1 MKDLAPDW
9 SNLPAS
15 VDTKESACAGIPPIG
30 REDIRIPV
38 EISFDRKPSWEGKAK
53 RVNIAVCEISGCTFP
68 VLISPALSIEFFW
81 KSPLA
86 SRKNAAKIAS
96 LGRLEMVKIPQE
108 YIAGAIL
115 SLLSSADLIGD
126 RLEAS
131 ERNEILVSTLSHVQL
146 VESAIR
152 VLKLIEWEHPERLPK
167 IAFSRLWN
175 AENFLGFINECE
187 FIRNPPIGMRSR
199 GKNGKEGL
207 AEAKVEENL
216 KTVVLRQEKPEN
228 LKTVILHPEKPK
240 KLYSMPYHNR
250 TRIAFL
256 SKELEEL
263 GVISKKAAGLFRWL
277 QIGHNYRTLSPE
289 HKAKYIQYLS
299 EKGNEKC
306 EELALLISQIEVKK
320 PKIDVTETA
329 PSDLVKK
336 EEEPKE
342 KELTLAEKLEL
353 LRLRKG
359 K

>member
-1 MKDLAPDW
+1 MKDLTPDW

-15 VDTKESACAGIPPIG
+15 VDTKEQQEKIVNPIG

-38 EISFDRKPSWEGKAK
+38 EISFDRKPSYEGRAK
-53 RVNIAVCEISGCTFP
+53 RINIAVCEVSGCTFP
-68 VLISPALSIEFFW
+68 ILIGPALSIEFFW

-96 LGRLEMVKIPQE
+96 LGKLEMVKIPAE
-108 YIAGAIL
+108 YVAGAIL
-115 SLLSSADLIGD
+115 SLLSSADLIED

-131 ERNEILVSTLSHVQL
+131 ERNDILVSTLSHVQL

-152 VLKLIEWEHPERLPK
+152 VLKLVEWEHPERFPK

-187 FIRNPPIGMRSR
+187 FIRNPPKAPGQ
-199 GKNGKEGL
+199 GKNGKEGK
-207 AEAKVEENL
+207 EGKEWEKVEENL
-216 KTVVLRQEKPEN
+216 KTVVLRS
-228 LKTVILHPEKPK
+228 EKPK
-240 KLYSMPYHNR
+240 KLYSMPFHNR

-277 QIGHNYRTLSPE
+277 QIGHNYRNLSAE
-289 HKAKYIQYLS
+289 HKVKYIQYLT

-306 EELALLISQIEVKK
+306 EELALLISQIETKK
-320 PKIDVTETA
+320 PKIDITETS
-329 PSDLVKK
+329 PSDLAK
-336 EEEPKE
+336 EEPKE

-353 LRLRKG
+353 LKAKKG

>member
-1 MKDLAPDW
+1 MKDMLPDW
-9 SNLPAS
+9 GNLPAIS
-15 VDTKESACAGIPPIG
+15 NIEDPKEKVINPIG
-30 REDIRIPV
+30 KEDIRIPV
-38 EISFDRKPSWEGKAK
+38 EISYNRKPSYEGRAK

-86 SRKNAAKIAS
+86 SKKNAAKIAS
-96 LGRLEMVKIPQE
+96 LGRLEMIKIPAE
-108 YIAGAIL
+108 YIAGTIL
-115 SLLSSADLIGD
+115 SLLSSADLIED

-131 ERNEILVSTLSHVQL
+131 ERNDILVSVLSDVQL

-152 VLKLIEWEHPERLPK
+152 ILKLVEWEHPERFPK

-175 AENFLGFINECE
+175 AENFLGFLNECE
-187 FIRNPPIGMRSR
+187 FIKNPPKAPGQ
-199 GKNGKEGL
+199 GKNGKEGK
-207 AEAKVEENL
+207 EWEKVEENL
-216 KTVVLRQEKPEN
+216 KTVVLRQEKP
-228 LKTVILHPEKPK
+228 K
-240 KLYSMPYHNR
+240 KLYTMPFHNR
-250 TRIAFL
+250 TRIAL
-256 SKELEEL
+256 LAKELEEL
-263 GVISKKAAGLFRWL
+263 GIISKKAAGLFRWL

-306 EELALLISQIEVKK
+306 EELALLISQIETER
-320 PKIDVTETA
+320 PKIDITETS
-329 PSDLVKK
+329 PSDLVK
-336 EEEPKE
+336 EEPKE

>member
-1 MKDLAPDW
+1 MKDMLPDW
-9 SNLPAS
+9 GDLPALENPQE
-15 VDTKESACAGIPPIG
+15 KEKVINPIG
-30 REDIRIPV
+30 KEDIRIPV
-38 EISFDRKPSWEGKAK
+38 EISYNRKPSYEGRAK
-53 RVNIAVCEISGCTFP
+53 RINIAVCEVSGCTFP
-68 VLISPALSIEFFW
+68 VLISPALSLEFFW

-86 SRKNAAKIAS
+86 SKKNAVKIAS
-96 LGRLEMVKIPQE
+96 LGKLEMIKIPAE
-108 YIAGAIL
+108 YIAGTIL
-115 SLLSSADLIGD
+115 SLLSSANMIED
-126 RLEAS
+126 RLEAR
-131 ERNEILVSTLSHVQL
+131 ERNEILVSVLSDVQL

-152 VLKLIEWEHPERLPK
+152 ILKLIEWEHPERFPK

-175 AENFLGFINECE
+175 AENFLGFLNECE
-187 FIRNPPIGMRSR
+187 FIKNPPKAQS
-199 GKNGKEGL
+199 KEQ
-207 AEAKVEENL
+207 A
-216 KTVVLRQEKPEN
+216 QEIPEN
-228 LKTVILHPEKPK
+228 LKTAILRPEKPK
-240 KLYSMPYHNR
+240 RLYSMPFHNR

-306 EELALLISQIEVKK
+306 EELALLISQIETKK
-320 PKIDVTETA
+320 PKIDVTETS
-329 PSDLVKK
+329 PSDLVK
-336 EEEPKE
+336 EEPKE